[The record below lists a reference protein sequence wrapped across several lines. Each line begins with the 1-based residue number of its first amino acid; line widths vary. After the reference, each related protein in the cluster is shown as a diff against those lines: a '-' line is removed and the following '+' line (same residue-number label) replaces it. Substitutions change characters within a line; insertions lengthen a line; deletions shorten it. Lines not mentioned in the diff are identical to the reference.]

1 MASTSEQ
8 KSDRR
13 LYVGN
18 LASSVDEYAL
28 MQVCAKLGK
37 IAKLDYLFHKTGPQK
52 GKPRGYAFVEY
63 ATAEEASRAK
73 TALHDKL
80 FRGRKLVVS
89 FASEQQEAVPLGGK
103 KLRGP
108 ISNDANKPTAISLLK
123 GGGVNKAPTNR
134 KIAALEAKLA
144 AMRQSK
150 ESGSSNPA
158 SRSGTPTSAGEG
170 GAEGSGSGSRGVGA
184 TANID
189 HAKAGL
195 PARPYFESNQP
206 PREM

>member
-63 ATAEEASRAK
+63 ATAEVRLAPP
-73 TALHDKL
+73 
-80 FRGRKLVVS
+80 
-89 FASEQQEAVPLGGK
+89 PL
-103 KLRGP
+103 LW
-108 ISNDANKPTAISLLK
+108 LL
-123 GGGVNKAPTNR
+123 
-134 KIAALEAKLA
+134 
-144 AMRQSK
+144 
-150 ESGSSNPA
+150 
-158 SRSGTPTSAGEG
+158 TP
-170 GAEGSGSGSRGVGA
+170 R
-184 TANID
+184 
-189 HAKAGL
+189 
-195 PARPYFESNQP
+195 
-206 PREM
+206 